1 MWGMSDSA
9 NSSSRP
15 DGWKPDGQSSRKR
28 LIITVLVVV
37 AVFAALV
44 LVAQMTSKPGPT
56 GPTAT
61 NEKVQTSAAPLGPRP
76 DELQMVRRDPKDPMA
91 MGDLNAPVVLVQ
103 WTDLRCPFCAVFN
116 REILPVLDK
125 EYIQTGKVR
134 LEVTDIAFFGEQ
146 SEKAGA
152 AAQAAAQQGKYFEF
166 IGAVYGAAPEKGHP
180 DLPRDRL
187 IAFARE
193 AGVPDIARF
202 EKVLDDES
210 LVVGVQAATAEA
222 QKLTVAS
229 VPFFVAGRS
238 ALAGAQ
244 PIDTFRKYLDDAVKQ
259 AG

>member
-1 MWGMSDSA
+1 
-9 NSSSRP
+9 
-15 DGWKPDGQSSRKR
+15 
-28 LIITVLVVV
+28 VLVVV

-44 LVAQMTSKPGPT
+44 LVAQMTSRRAPEGSTSAPT
-56 GPTAT
+56 NATA
-61 NEKVQTSAAPLGPRP
+61 QASAAPLGPRP

-91 MGDLNAPVVLVQ
+91 MGDINAPVVLVQ

-116 REILPVLDK
+116 RELLPVIDK

-134 LEVTDIAFFGEQ
+134 LEVTDIAFFGAQ

-152 AAQAAAQQGKYFEF
+152 AALAAAQQGKYFEF
-166 IGAVYGAAPEKGHP
+166 IKVVYAAAPEKGHP
-180 DLPRDRL
+180 DLPREKL
-187 IAFARE
+187 IDFARK

-202 EKVLDDES
+202 ERALDDDA
-210 LVVGVQAATAEA
+210 LVTSVQAATATA
-222 QKLTVAS
+222 QQLTVSS

-244 PIDTFRKYLDDAVKQ
+244 PIETFRKYLDDAVKQ